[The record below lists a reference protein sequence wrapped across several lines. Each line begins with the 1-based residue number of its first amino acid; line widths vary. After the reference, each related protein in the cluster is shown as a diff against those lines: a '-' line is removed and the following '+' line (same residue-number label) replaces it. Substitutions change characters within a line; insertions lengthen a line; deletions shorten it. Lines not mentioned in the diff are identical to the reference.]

1 MAREQ
6 RRSPQAAPFS
16 VSLDIDVLRGPA
28 AAPSNAF
35 GGEMADHLLYDRR
48 RDERDACGIGFVAD
62 VQGRASRAVLDAAL
76 GGLERLRHRGAVA
89 ADARTGDGAG
99 VLLPLS
105 QELFAGPDAP
115 ERPDPPG
122 RLGLAMAF
130 LPRSPEAA
138 KEARRLVEQALVAER
153 LELLRWRPVPVD
165 HAALGE
171 LAMATAPAIEQA
183 IFRVDA
189 DTEEAERRCFRA
201 GRRATQATQA
211 ARVPLYLA
219 SCSTRTVTY
228 KALCAADQLAAF
240 YPDLADPRMAVAF
253 AVFHQR
259 YSTNTTPSWERA
271 QPFRF
276 LCHNGEINTLDGNV
290 AWMRAREGHL
300 GAGELDEDLL
310 RPVLDPGGSDSAKL
324 DNAVELLVRGGR
336 DLRHALA
343 MLVPAVEPAADDPQR
358 QDLRDFYR
366 YHACL
371 TEPWDGPAGLVFTDG
386 RLVGAALDRNGLRPM
401 RWEACEDGLVVCASE
416 AGAVDTG
423 GRGRVRRGRLGPGQM
438 LCVDPE
444 RGLLTDDQIKGEL
457 AASRPWSRWVAEH
470 LRRVEVG
477 RPVDPP
483 ADERALVATQA
494 TFGFTRE
501 LVTGVLRPMAT
512 AGKEP
517 TASMGDDT
525 PPAVLGLT
533 NRPVGHFL
541 RQRFAQ
547 VTNPPI
553 DHLRE
558 RHVLSSRTL
567 LGCRHPLLGEEPEAA
582 DMVELAG
589 FVLTPDGLAALAAR
603 TLGLCAQVLDATWP
617 AAEGPG
623 GLRAACLRLGDEAV
637 AALRDGTCLLV
648 VSDAAADSQAERVPV
663 PSLLAV
669 GAVQQRLLREGL
681 ATTTSLV
688 ADTGEPVDSHQAAA
702 LLGYGADAICPR
714 LTLATVAGLGPVD
727 GAAAAQERYRDALT
741 EGVFKVMSKMGI
753 SVLDAYRGAQIFEA
767 VGLDDEVVDLCFAG
781 TASPLG
787 GIGLDE
793 LARDALD
800 RHQAGQAEVA
810 RLENPGWFKHRP
822 GGEYHATNPSV
833 MQALQF
839 AVREGAEMKGSKR
852 GAHLLQQAVKGGG
865 FERYRHFAK
874 LVNERPPAALRDLL
888 AVSPAG
894 PAVPLEEVEPAAD
907 ILARFST
914 AAMSLGSLSPE
925 AHETLAIALNRV
937 GGRSNSGEGGEDP
950 ARFGTERSSAIK
962 QVASGRFGVTPAYLA
977 NAVEL
982 QIKMAQGSKPG
993 EGGQLPGHKVSGEIA
1008 RLRHT
1013 QPGVALISPPPH
1025 HDIYS
1030 IEDLAQLVFDLKQA
1044 NPDAEVSVKLVA
1056 EAGVGTIAA
1065 GVVKSLADVVMISG
1079 ADGGTGASPLS
1090 SIKHGGGPWEL
1101 GLAETQQA
1109 LVANDLRSRCK
1120 VRVDGGLKTGRD
1132 VLLAALLGA
1141 DEFGFGTA
1149 ALLAEGCLMVRTCH
1163 QDNCPV
1169 GIATQRPDLRAKFTG
1184 TPDMVV
1190 HYLEYVA
1197 TEVRELLASL
1207 GLRRLDDAVGRVDLL
1222 AQRVTGDRRA
1232 DSLDLSPLLAT
1243 GGLEDGPL
1251 PATRFVAPDPIQ
1263 RPRSELGD
1271 RVHDD
1276 AWPGL
1281 RDGDLVHL
1289 SYPIANTERAVGA
1302 RLGVAVGKAFGS
1314 RPPAGRARIEFEG
1327 TAGQSFGAF
1336 LAPGIDLRLT
1346 GVCNDYVGKGMG
1358 GGRIVV
1364 RPPADDAGAPVLIGN
1379 TALYGAT
1386 RGELFCAGRAG
1397 ERFAVRNSG
1406 ATAVVE
1412 GVGDHAGEYMTGGS
1426 VIVLGP
1432 VGRNLGAGMTGG
1444 ELFLYDPDDQALDQ
1458 LNDELVQPVRPDEFE
1473 LIFLRE
1479 LIEAHAELTG
1489 SVAATGILE
1498 DWGWSAAAFWRVA
1511 PRAEVAAIEQAHEG
1525 TA

>member
-1 MAREQ
+1 MDRG
-6 RRSPQAAPFS
+6 RR
-16 VSLDIDVLRGPA
+16 
-28 AAPSNAF
+28 N
-35 GGEMADHLLYDRR
+35 LYDPR

-62 VQGRASRAVLDAAL
+62 VHGRPGRAVLDAAL
-76 GGLERLRHRGAVA
+76 GGLENLRHRGAVA

-99 VLLPLS
+99 VLLPLPADF
-105 QELFAGPDAP
+105 FAEPIG
-115 ERPDPPG
+115 ER
-122 RLGLAMAF
+122 RLGVAMAF
-130 LPRSPEAA
+130 LPADPEAA
-138 KEARRLVEQALVAER
+138 KRARRAVEEALAAED
-153 LELLRWRPVPVD
+153 LSLLRWRVVPVEEE
-165 HAALGE
+165 ALGE
-171 LAMATAPAIEQA
+171 LARATAPRIEQA
-183 IFRVDA
+183 LFLAPDEDA
-189 DTEEAERRCFRA
+189 EAAERRCFRA
-201 GRRATQATQA
+201 GRVATRATRAGGVAT
-211 ARVPLYLA
+211 YLA

-240 YPDLADPRMAVAF
+240 YPDLADPGLSVPF
-253 AVFHQR
+253 AIFHQR

-276 LCHNGEINTLDGNV
+276 LCHNGEINTLDGNQ
-290 AWMRAREGHL
+290 AWMRAREGNL
-300 GAGELDEDLL
+300 GAAAVGLAPEELL
-310 RPVLDPGGSDSAKL
+310 RPVLDPDGSDSAKL

-336 DLRHALA
+336 DVCHALA
-343 MLVPAVEPAADDPQR
+343 MLVPAVEPTPEGPGDDHA
-358 QDLRDFYR
+358 LRDFHR

-386 RLVGAALDRNGLRPM
+386 RRVGAALDRNGLRPL
-401 RWEACEDGLVVCASE
+401 RWEACDDGLVVCASE
-416 AGAVDTG
+416 AGAVDTA

-438 LCVDPE
+438 LCVDPQ
-444 RGLLTDDQIKGEL
+444 RGLLTDADLKAEL
-457 AASRPWSRWVAEH
+457 AAARPWSAWVATQLATAEP
-470 LRRVEVG
+470 G
-477 RPVDPP
+477 APVATP
-483 ADERALVATQA
+483 ATDGPEGRALVAAQVA
-494 TFGFTRE
+494 YGFTRE
-501 LVTGVLRPMAT
+501 LISTVLRPMAT

-525 PPAVLGLT
+525 PPAVLGVT
-533 NRPVGHFL
+533 ARPVGHYL

-558 RHVLSSRTL
+558 RHVLSKRTM
-567 LGCRHPLLGEEPEAA
+567 LGRRRPLLREEPEAA
-582 DMVELAG
+582 RLVALPT
-589 FVLTPDGLAALAAR
+589 FVLTPDGLEGLADPA
-603 TLGLCAQVLDATWP
+603 LGLAPRVLDATWP

-623 GLRAACLRLGDEAV
+623 GLRAACLRLGEEAV
-637 AALRDGTCLLV
+637 AAVLAGAGLLV
-648 VSDAAADSQAERVPV
+648 VSDAGRAPDRAPV

-669 GAVQQRLLREGL
+669 GAVQQRLLRHGL
-681 ATTTSLV
+681 ATRTSLV
-688 ADTGEPVDSHQAAA
+688 ADTGEPCDSHQAAA

-714 LTLATVAGLGPVD
+714 LTLATVASLAGES
-727 GAAAAQERYRDALT
+727 AAAAQDRYVHALE

-753 SVLDAYRGAQIFEA
+753 SVMDAYRGAQLFEA
-767 VGLDDEVVDLCFAG
+767 VGLDDEVVEACFAG

-787 GIGLDE
+787 GIGFDE
-793 LARDALD
+793 LARDVLD
-800 RHQAGQAEVA
+800 RHRAGAAEVA

-822 GGEYHATNPSV
+822 GGEYHATNPEV
-833 MQALQF
+833 MQALHHT
-839 AVREGAEMKGSKR
+839 VREGAEIKGSKR

-865 FERYRHFAK
+865 YERYRHFAS
-874 LVNERPPAALRDLL
+874 LVNERRPAALRDLL
-888 AVSPAG
+888 EARPAG
-894 PAVPLEEVEPAAD
+894 PPVPLDQVEPAEA
-907 ILARFST
+907 ILRRFST

-950 ARFGTERSSAIK
+950 ARLGTERSSAIK

-977 NAVEL
+977 SAVEL
-982 QIKMAQGSKPG
+982 QIKIAQGSKPG
-993 EGGQLPGHKVSGEIA
+993 EGGQLPGHKVTAEIA

-1090 SIKHGGGPWEL
+1090 SIKHGGAPWEL

-1109 LVANDLRSRCK
+1109 LVANDLRSRCR

-1169 GIATQRPDLRAKFTG
+1169 GIATQRPDLRAKFSG
-1184 TPDMVV
+1184 TPEMVV
-1190 HYLEYVA
+1190 HYLEFVA
-1197 TEVRELLASL
+1197 QEVRELLAGL
-1207 GLRRLDDAVGRVDLL
+1207 GLRRLDEAVGRVDLL
-1222 AQRVTGDRRA
+1222 AQRRTGDPRA
-1232 DSLDLSPLLAT
+1232 DRLDLAPLLEPGA
-1243 GGLEDGPL
+1243 DGDVP
-1251 PATRFVAPDPIQ
+1251 RGFVAADPVQ
-1263 RPRSELGD
+1263 RPRSTLGD
-1271 RVHDD
+1271 RVYED

-1289 SYPIANTERAVGA
+1289 RYPIANTDRAVGA
-1302 RLGVAVGKAFGS
+1302 RLGVAVGAAFGS
-1314 RPPAGRARIEFEG
+1314 RPPAGRARIELEG

-1336 LAPGIDLRLT
+1336 LAPGIDLRLV
-1346 GVCNDYVGKGMG
+1346 GACNDYVGKGMG
-1358 GGRIVV
+1358 GGRIVI
-1364 RPPADDAGAPVLIGN
+1364 RPPADDAGSPVLIGN

-1412 GVGDHAGEYMTGGS
+1412 GIGDHGGEYMTGGS

-1444 ELFLYDPDDQALDQ
+1444 ELFLHDPDGRALER
-1458 LNDELVQPVRPDEFE
+1458 LNDELVLPHRPDEIE
-1473 LIFLRE
+1473 LVFLRE
-1479 LIEAHAELTG
+1479 LVVAHHELTG
-1489 SVAATGILE
+1489 SAVAAAILD
-1498 DWGWSAAAFWRVA
+1498 DWERAVAAFWRVA
-1511 PRAEVAAIEQAHEG
+1511 PRAEVAAIERAHEG
-1525 TA
+1525 TG

>member
-1 MAREQ
+1 MT
-6 RRSPQAAPFS
+6 
-16 VSLDIDVLRGPA
+16 
-28 AAPSNAF
+28 
-35 GGEMADHLLYDRR
+35 
-48 RDERDACGIGFVAD
+48 DAED
-62 VQGRASRAVLDAAL
+62 
-76 GGLERLRHRGAVA
+76 
-89 ADARTGDGAG
+89 
-99 VLLPLS
+99 
-105 QELFAGPDAP
+105 
-115 ERPDPPG
+115 
-122 RLGLAMAF
+122 
-130 LPRSPEAA
+130 
-138 KEARRLVEQALVAER
+138 
-153 LELLRWRPVPVD
+153 
-165 HAALGE
+165 
-171 LAMATAPAIEQA
+171 
-183 IFRVDA
+183 
-189 DTEEAERRCFRA
+189 AERRCFRA
-201 GRRATQATQA
+201 GRRAVLA
-211 ARVPLYLA
+211 ARAVGVALYLA

-240 YPDLADPRMAVAF
+240 YPDLADPAFAVAF

-259 YSTNTTPSWERA
+259 YSTNTAPSWERA

-300 GAGELDEDLL
+300 GAGALDEGLL
-310 RPVLDPGGSDSAKL
+310 RPVLDPDASDSGKL

-343 MLVPAVEPAADDPQR
+343 MLVPAVEPLPEDDR

-386 RLVGAALDRNGLRPM
+386 HLVGAALDRNGLRPM
-401 RWEACEDGLVVCASE
+401 RWEATEDGLVVCASE
-416 AGAVDTG
+416 AGAVDTA
-423 GRGRVRRGRLGPGQM
+423 GRGRVQRGRLGPGQM

-444 RGLLTDDQIKGEL
+444 RGLLTDDQIKDEL
-457 AASRPWSRWVAEH
+457 AASRPWSAWVAEH
-470 LRRVEVG
+470 LHKVEAGHPVGVATDDRR
-477 RPVDPP
+477 
-483 ADERALVATQA
+483 LVAAQA

-501 LVTGVLRPMAT
+501 LVTTVLRPMAT

-525 PPAVLGLT
+525 PPAVLGT
-533 NRPVGHFL
+533 TSRPVGHFL

-567 LGCRHPLLGEEPEAA
+567 LGCRHPLLTEEPEAA
-582 DMVELAG
+582 RMVELDG
-589 FVLTPDGLAALAAR
+589 FVLTPDGLESLGDPA
-603 TLGLCAQVLDATWP
+603 LGLCPRVLDATWP
-617 AAEGPG
+617 ADEGPG
-623 GLRAACLRLGDEAV
+623 GLRAACLRLGDDAV
-637 AALRDGTCLLV
+637 AAVRDGACLLV
-648 VSDAAADSQAERVPV
+648 VSDTAAEAEGSGEPQGGAPVGREGSRVPV

-681 ATTTSLV
+681 ATRTSLV
-688 ADTGEPVDSHQAAA
+688 VDTGEPVDSHQAAA

-714 LTLATVAGLGPVD
+714 LTLATAAGFGPD
-727 GAAAAQERYRDALT
+727 PAAAQDRYRDALE
-741 EGVFKVMSKMGI
+741 EGVFKIMSKMGI

-767 VGLDDEVVDLCFAG
+767 VGLDEEVVDLCFAG
-781 TASPLG
+781 TPSPLG

-793 LARDALD
+793 LAGDALD
-800 RHQAGQAEVA
+800 RHRAGQAEVA

-822 GGEYHATNPSV
+822 GGEYHATNPEV
-833 MQALQF
+833 MQALHF
-839 AVREGAEMKGSKR
+839 TVRDGAEMKGSKR

-865 FERYRHFAK
+865 FERYRHFAS
-874 LVNERPPAALRDLL
+874 LVNDRPPAALRDLL
-888 AVSPAG
+888 ATRPAG
-894 PAVPLEEVEPAAD
+894 PPVPLEEVEPAAS

-977 NAVEL
+977 SAVEL
-982 QIKMAQGSKPG
+982 QIKIAQGSKPG

-1044 NPDAEVSVKLVA
+1044 NPTAEVSVKLVA

-1109 LVANDLRSRCK
+1109 LVANNLRSRCK
-1120 VRVDGGLKTGRD
+1120 VRVDGGFKTGRD
-1132 VLLAALLGA
+1132 VLVAALLGA

-1169 GIATQRPDLRAKFTG
+1169 GIATQRPDLRAKYTG
-1184 TPDMVV
+1184 TPEMVV

-1207 GLRRLDDAVGRVDLL
+1207 GLRGLDEAVGRVDLL
-1222 AQRVTGDRRA
+1222 AQRRTGDPRA

-1243 GGLEDGPL
+1243 GISDGGDP
-1251 PATRFVAPDPIQ
+1251 PATRFVASDPIQ

-1271 RVHDD
+1271 RIHDD

-1289 SYPIANTERAVGA
+1289 QYPISNTDRSVGA
-1302 RLGVAVGKAFGS
+1302 RLGVAVGAAFGS
-1314 RPPAGRARIEFEG
+1314 RPPAGRARIELEG

-1364 RPPADDAGAPVLIGN
+1364 RPPADDAGCPVLIGN

-1412 GVGDHAGEYMTGGS
+1412 GVGDHGGEYMTGGS

-1432 VGRNLGAGMTGG
+1432 VGRNLGAGMSGG
-1444 ELFLYDPDDQALDQ
+1444 ELFLYDPDGTALDQ
-1458 LNDELVQPVRPDEFE
+1458 LNDELVLARRPDEIE
-1473 LIFLRE
+1473 LVFLRE
-1479 LIEAHAELTG
+1479 MVVAHHELTG
-1489 SVAATGILE
+1489 SAVAGEILE
-1498 DWGWSAAAFWRVA
+1498 DWERSHAAFWRVA
-1511 PRAEVAAIEQAHEG
+1511 PRAEVAAIEHAHEG
-1525 TA
+1525 TG

>member
-1 MAREQ
+1 MT
-6 RRSPQAAPFS
+6 
-16 VSLDIDVLRGPA
+16 
-28 AAPSNAF
+28 
-35 GGEMADHLLYDRR
+35 DHLLPGTGRGGRALYDQR

-62 VQGRASRAVLDAAL
+62 VHGRPSRAVLDAAL
-76 GGLERLRHRGAVA
+76 CGLERLRHRGAIA

-99 VLLPLS
+99 VLVPLPEAFL
-105 QELFAGPDAP
+105 AGPEADHHGG
-115 ERPDPPG
+115 RPG
-122 RLGLAMAF
+122 VAMAF
-130 LPRSPEAA
+130 LPRDPSDA
-138 KEARRLVEQALVAER
+138 KEARRVVEQALVAEG
-153 LELLRWRPVPVD
+153 LELRRWRLVPVD
-165 HAALGE
+165 LAALGD
-171 LAMATAPAIEQA
+171 LARATAPAIEQA
-183 IFRVDA
+183 VFRVTGA
-189 DTEEAERRCFRA
+189 DDPEEAERRCFRA
-201 GRRATQATQA
+201 GRRAALA
-211 ARVPLYLA
+211 ARQAEVDLYLA

-240 YPDLADPRMAVAF
+240 YPDLADPAFEVAF

-259 YSTNTTPSWERA
+259 YSTNTAPSWERA

-300 GAGELDEDLL
+300 GAGELDEQLL

-343 MLVPAVEPAADDPQR
+343 MLVPAVEPLADDDR

-386 RLVGAALDRNGLRPM
+386 HLVGAALDRNGLRPM
-401 RWEACEDGLVVCASE
+401 RWEATEDGLVVCASE
-416 AGAVDTG
+416 AGAVDTA

-444 RGLLTDDQIKGEL
+444 RGLLTDDQIKDEL
-457 AASRPWSRWVAEH
+457 AASRPWSSWVAEH
-470 LRRVEVG
+470 LRSVDAG
-477 RPVDPP
+477 RPVEPP
-483 ADERALVATQA
+483 ADDRRAVAAQA

-501 LVTGVLRPMAT
+501 LLTTVLRPMAS
-512 AGKEP
+512 AGREP

-533 NRPVGHFL
+533 ARPVGHFL

-567 LGCRHPLLGEEPEAA
+567 LGCRHPLLSEEPEAA
-582 DMVELAG
+582 RMLELDG
-589 FVLTPDGLAALAAR
+589 FTLTPDGLEALKDPAF
-603 TLGLCAQVLDATWP
+603 GLCPKVLDATWP
-617 AAEGPG
+617 VDEGPA
-623 GLRAACLRLGDEAV
+623 GLRAACLRLGEEAV
-637 AALRDGTCLLV
+637 AAVRDGACLLV
-648 VSDAAADSQAERVPV
+648 ISDAAADELPEAVPV

-669 GAVQQRLLREGL
+669 GTTQQRLLREGL
-681 ATTTSLV
+681 ATRTSVV

-714 LTLATVAGLGPVD
+714 LTLAAAATLDQDP
-727 GAAAAQERYRDALT
+727 AAAQDRYRDALT

-767 VGLDDEVVDLCFAG
+767 VGLDEEVVDLCFAG
-781 TASPLG
+781 TPSPLG

-793 LARDALD
+793 LAADALD
-800 RHQAGQAEVA
+800 RHRTGRAEVA

-822 GGEYHATNPSV
+822 GGEYHATNPEV
-833 MQALQF
+833 MQALHF
-839 AVREGAEMKGSKR
+839 TVREGAEMKGSKR

-865 FERYRHFAK
+865 FERYRHYAS
-874 LVNERPPAALRDLL
+874 LVNGRPPAALRDLL
-888 AVSPAG
+888 ATSPAG
-894 PAVPLEEVEPAAD
+894 PPVPLDEVEPAAD
-907 ILARFST
+907 IMARFST

-937 GGRSNSGEGGEDP
+937 GGRSNCGEGGEDP

-982 QIKMAQGSKPG
+982 QIKIAQGSKPG
-993 EGGQLPGHKVSGEIA
+993 EGGQLPGHKVSAEIA

-1044 NPDAEVSVKLVA
+1044 NPGAEVSVKLVA

-1090 SIKHGGGPWEL
+1090 SIKHGGAPWEL

-1109 LVANDLRSRCK
+1109 LVANNLRSRCK
-1120 VRVDGGLKTGRD
+1120 VRVDGGFKTGRD
-1132 VLLAALLGA
+1132 VLVAALLGA

-1169 GIATQRPDLRAKFTG
+1169 GIATQRPDLRAKYTG

-1197 TEVRELLASL
+1197 QETRELLASL
-1207 GLRRLDDAVGRVDLL
+1207 GLRSLDEAVGRVDLL
-1222 AQRVTGDRRA
+1222 SQRRTGDARA

-1243 GGLEDGPL
+1243 GAEDG
-1251 PATRFVAPDPIQ
+1251 ATRFVASDPIQ

-1271 RVHDD
+1271 RIHDE

-1281 RDGDLVHL
+1281 RDGGLVHL
-1289 SYPIANTERAVGA
+1289 QYPITNTDRSVGA
-1302 RLGVAVGKAFGS
+1302 RLGVAVGAAFGS
-1314 RPPAGRARIEFEG
+1314 RPPAGRARIELEG

-1336 LAPGIDLRLT
+1336 LAPGIDLRIT

-1412 GVGDHAGEYMTGGS
+1412 GVGDHGGEYMTGGS

-1444 ELFLYDPDDQALDQ
+1444 ELFLYDPGSQALDQ

-1479 LIEAHAELTG
+1479 LIEAHHELTG
-1489 SVAATGILE
+1489 SAVAGEIL
-1498 DWGWSAAAFWRVA
+1498 DTWDRAHAAFWRVA

>member
-1 MAREQ
+1 
-6 RRSPQAAPFS
+6 
-16 VSLDIDVLRGPA
+16 
-28 AAPSNAF
+28 
-35 GGEMADHLLYDRR
+35 MADHLLYDRR

-62 VQGRASRAVLDAAL
+62 VRGRASRAVLDAAL

-89 ADARTGDGAG
+89 ADAKTGDGAG

-105 QELFAGPDAP
+105 QEFFAGPDAT
-115 ERPDPPG
+115 ERPG

-130 LPRSPEAA
+130 LPRDPEAA

-183 IFRVDA
+183 VFWVDA
-189 DTEEAERRCFRA
+189 DMEEAERRCFRA
-201 GRRATQATQA
+201 GRRATLA
-211 ARVPLYLA
+211 AGVPLYLA

-240 YPDLADPRMAVAF
+240 YPDLADPRLAVAF

-343 MLVPAVEPAADDPQR
+343 MLVPAVEPAADDHQR

-457 AASRPWSRWVAEH
+457 AASRPWSQWVAEH
-470 LRRVEVG
+470 LRRVEAG

-483 ADERALVATQA
+483 ADERALVAAQA

-501 LVTGVLRPMAT
+501 LVTTVLRPMAT

-589 FVLTPDGLAALAAR
+589 FALTPDGLAALADPEGS
-603 TLGLCAQVLDATWP
+603 GLCARVLDATWP

-623 GLRAACLRLGDEAV
+623 GLRAACLRLGEEAV
-637 AALRDGTCLLV
+637 AALGDGTCLLV
-648 VSDAAADSQAERVPV
+648 VSDAAADPEGSGEPHEGPAGRASGSVLGDGAQDAPVDRDGTRVPV

-714 LTLATVAGLGPVD
+714 LTLATVAGLAPAD
-727 GAAAAQERYRDALT
+727 AAAAQDRYRDALE

-781 TASPLG
+781 TPSPLG

-822 GGEYHATNPSV
+822 GGEYHATNPEV
-833 MQALQF
+833 MQALHF
-839 AVREGAEMKGSKR
+839 TVREGAEMKGSKR
-852 GAHLLQQAVKGGG
+852 GAHLL
-865 FERYRHFAK
+865 
-874 LVNERPPAALRDLL
+874 
-888 AVSPAG
+888 
-894 PAVPLEEVEPAAD
+894 
-907 ILARFST
+907 
-914 AAMSLGSLSPE
+914 
-925 AHETLAIALNRV
+925 
-937 GGRSNSGEGGEDP
+937 
-950 ARFGTERSSAIK
+950 
-962 QVASGRFGVTPAYLA
+962 
-977 NAVEL
+977 
-982 QIKMAQGSKPG
+982 
-993 EGGQLPGHKVSGEIA
+993 
-1008 RLRHT
+1008 
-1013 QPGVALISPPPH
+1013 
-1025 HDIYS
+1025 
-1030 IEDLAQLVFDLKQA
+1030 
-1044 NPDAEVSVKLVA
+1044 
-1056 EAGVGTIAA
+1056 
-1065 GVVKSLADVVMISG
+1065 
-1079 ADGGTGASPLS
+1079 
-1090 SIKHGGGPWEL
+1090 
-1101 GLAETQQA
+1101 
-1109 LVANDLRSRCK
+1109 
-1120 VRVDGGLKTGRD
+1120 
-1132 VLLAALLGA
+1132 
-1141 DEFGFGTA
+1141 
-1149 ALLAEGCLMVRTCH
+1149 
-1163 QDNCPV
+1163 
-1169 GIATQRPDLRAKFTG
+1169 
-1184 TPDMVV
+1184 
-1190 HYLEYVA
+1190 
-1197 TEVRELLASL
+1197 
-1207 GLRRLDDAVGRVDLL
+1207 
-1222 AQRVTGDRRA
+1222 
-1232 DSLDLSPLLAT
+1232 
-1243 GGLEDGPL
+1243 
-1251 PATRFVAPDPIQ
+1251 
-1263 RPRSELGD
+1263 
-1271 RVHDD
+1271 
-1276 AWPGL
+1276 
-1281 RDGDLVHL
+1281 
-1289 SYPIANTERAVGA
+1289 
-1302 RLGVAVGKAFGS
+1302 
-1314 RPPAGRARIEFEG
+1314 
-1327 TAGQSFGAF
+1327 
-1336 LAPGIDLRLT
+1336 
-1346 GVCNDYVGKGMG
+1346 
-1358 GGRIVV
+1358 
-1364 RPPADDAGAPVLIGN
+1364 
-1379 TALYGAT
+1379 
-1386 RGELFCAGRAG
+1386 
-1397 ERFAVRNSG
+1397 
-1406 ATAVVE
+1406 
-1412 GVGDHAGEYMTGGS
+1412 
-1426 VIVLGP
+1426 
-1432 VGRNLGAGMTGG
+1432 
-1444 ELFLYDPDDQALDQ
+1444 
-1458 LNDELVQPVRPDEFE
+1458 
-1473 LIFLRE
+1473 
-1479 LIEAHAELTG
+1479 
-1489 SVAATGILE
+1489 
-1498 DWGWSAAAFWRVA
+1498 
-1511 PRAEVAAIEQAHEG
+1511 
-1525 TA
+1525 

>member
-1 MAREQ
+1 MT
-6 RRSPQAAPFS
+6 
-16 VSLDIDVLRGPA
+16 
-28 AAPSNAF
+28 
-35 GGEMADHLLYDRR
+35 DHLLYDRH

-62 VQGRASRAVLDAAL
+62 VRGRASRAILDAAL
-76 GGLERLRHRGAVA
+76 CGLERLRHRGAVA

-99 VLLPLS
+99 VLVPLP
-105 QELFAGPDAP
+105 EGFFDGPEPAAAA
-115 ERPDPPG
+115 G
-122 RLGLAMAF
+122 RLGVAMAF
-130 LPRSPEAA
+130 LPRDPEAA

-153 LELLRWRPVPVD
+153 LELLRWRPVPAE

-171 LAMATAPAIEQA
+171 LARATAPQIEQA
-183 IFRVDA
+183 VFRVAGDA
-189 DTEEAERRCFRA
+189 DRGADDTDAERRCFRA
-201 GRRATQATQA
+201 GRRAAQA
-211 ARVPLYLA
+211 ARAAEVPLYLA

-240 YPDLADPRMAVAF
+240 YPDLADPAFEVAF

-259 YSTNTTPSWERA
+259 YSTNTAPSWERA

-310 RPVLDPGGSDSAKL
+310 RPMLDPGGSDSAKL

-336 DLRHALA
+336 DPRHALA
-343 MLVPAVEPAADDPQR
+343 MLVPAVEPPDDDPDR
-358 QDLRDFYR
+358 RDLRDFYR

-401 RWEACEDGLVVCASE
+401 RWEATEDGLVVCASE
-416 AGAVDTG
+416 AGAVDTA

-438 LCVDPE
+438 LCVDPG
-444 RGLLTDDQIKGEL
+444 RGLLTDDRIKGEL
-457 AASRPWSRWVAEH
+457 AAARPWGAWVAEH
-470 LRRVEVG
+470 LRRVEPG

-483 ADERALVATQA
+483 ADDRGLVGAQVS
-494 TFGFTRE
+494 FGFTRE
-501 LVTGVLRPMAT
+501 LISTVLRPMAA

-525 PPAVLGLT
+525 PPAVLGT
-533 NRPVGHFL
+533 TTRPVGHFL

-558 RHVLSSRTL
+558 RHVLSGRTL
-567 LGCRHPLLGEEPEAA
+567 LGPRHPLLGEAPEAA
-582 DMVELAG
+582 RLVELAG
-589 FVLTPDGLAALAAR
+589 FVLTPDGLVGLADPA
-603 TLGLCAQVLDATWP
+603 LGLRPVTLDATWP
-617 AAEGPG
+617 LAEGPG
-623 GLRAACLRLGDEAV
+623 GLRAACRRLGEEAV
-637 AALRDGTCLLV
+637 AAVGDGAGLLV
-648 VSDAAADSQAERVPV
+648 VSDAAADQVGNRVPV

-669 GAVQQRLLREGL
+669 GAVQQRLLREGM
-681 ATTTSLV
+681 ATRTGLV

-714 LTLATVAGLGPVD
+714 LTLATVAGLDPD
-727 GAAAAQERYRDALT
+727 PASAQDRYRDALT

-767 VGLDDEVVDLCFAG
+767 VGLGDEVVDLCFAG
-781 TASPLG
+781 TPSPLG

-793 LARDALD
+793 LGCDALE
-800 RHQAGQAEVA
+800 RHLAGRAEVA

-839 AVREGAEMKGSKR
+839 AVRDGAEMKGSKR
-852 GAHLLQQAVKGGG
+852 GAHLLQQAVTGGG
-865 FERYRHFAK
+865 FERYRHFAS

-888 AVSPAG
+888 ATRPAG
-894 PAVPLEEVEPAAD
+894 PPLPLEEVEPATD

-925 AHETLAIALNRV
+925 AHETLAVALNRV
-937 GGRSNSGEGGEDP
+937 GGRSNCGEGGEDP
-950 ARFGTERSSAIK
+950 ARFGTDRSSAIK

-982 QIKMAQGSKPG
+982 QIKIAQGSKPG
-993 EGGQLPGHKVSGEIA
+993 EGGQLPGHKVSAEIA

-1090 SIKHGGGPWEL
+1090 SIKHAGGPWEL

-1184 TPDMVV
+1184 TPEMVV

-1197 TEVRELLASL
+1197 TEVRELLAAL

-1222 AQRVTGDRRA
+1222 TQRRTGDPRA
-1232 DSLDLSPLLAT
+1232 DSLDLSPLLVT
-1243 GGLEDGPL
+1243 GADEDGPD
-1251 PATRFVAPDPIQ
+1251 PAIRFVASDPIQ

-1271 RVHDD
+1271 RVFSD

-1289 SYPIANTERAVGA
+1289 SYPISNTERSVGA

-1314 RPPAGRARIEFEG
+1314 RPPAGRARIEFQG

-1346 GVCNDYVGKGMG
+1346 GVGNDYVGKGMG

-1364 RPPADDAGAPVLIGN
+1364 RPPDDDAGAPVLIGN

-1412 GVGDHAGEYMTGGS
+1412 GVGDHGGEYMTGGS

-1444 ELFLYDPDDQALDQ
+1444 ELFLHDPDGRTLEQ
-1458 LNDELVQPVRPDEFE
+1458 LNDELVLARRPDEIE
-1473 LIFLRE
+1473 LVFLRE
-1479 LIEAHAELTG
+1479 MLVAHHELTG
-1489 SVAATGILE
+1489 SAVAGDLLE
-1498 DWGWSAAAFWRVA
+1498 DWERAAADFWRVA

>member
-1 MAREQ
+1 MT
-6 RRSPQAAPFS
+6 
-16 VSLDIDVLRGPA
+16 
-28 AAPSNAF
+28 
-35 GGEMADHLLYDRR
+35 DHLLPGAGRSGRALYDRR

-62 VQGRASRAVLDAAL
+62 VHGRPSRAVLDAAL
-76 GGLERLRHRGAVA
+76 CGLERLRHRGAVA

-99 VLLPLS
+99 VLVPLP
-105 QELFAGPDAP
+105 EGFFTGPGAGDQGG
-115 ERPDPPG
+115 RPG
-122 RLGLAMAF
+122 VAMAF
-130 LPRSPEAA
+130 LPHDPADA
-138 KEARRLVEQALVAER
+138 KEARRVVEQALVAEG
-153 LELLRWRPVPVD
+153 LELLRWRLVPAD
-165 HAALGE
+165 LAALGD
-171 LAMATAPAIEQA
+171 LARATAPAIEQA
-183 IFRVDA
+183 VFRVAGEA
-189 DTEEAERRCFRA
+189 DPEEAERRCFRA
-201 GRRATQATQA
+201 GRRAALA
-211 ARVPLYLA
+211 ARQAEVGLYLA

-240 YPDLADPRMAVAF
+240 YPDLADPRFDVAF

-259 YSTNTTPSWERA
+259 YSTNTAPSWERA

-300 GAGELDEDLL
+300 GAGELDEQLL
-310 RPVLDPGGSDSAKL
+310 RPVLDPDGSDSAQL

-343 MLVPAVEPAADDPQR
+343 MLVPAVEPLADDDR

-401 RWEACEDGLVVCASE
+401 RWEATEDGLVVCASE
-416 AGAVDTG
+416 AGAVDTA

-457 AASRPWSRWVAEH
+457 AASRPWSAWVAEH
-470 LRRVEVG
+470 LRSVEAG
-477 RPVDPP
+477 RPVG
-483 ADERALVATQA
+483 VATDDRRAVAAQA

-501 LVTGVLRPMAT
+501 LLTTVLRPMAT

-533 NRPVGHFL
+533 ARPVGHFL

-582 DMVELAG
+582 RMLELAG
-589 FVLTPDGLAALAAR
+589 FTFTPDGLEALKDPA
-603 TLGLCAQVLDATWP
+603 LGLCPRVLDATWP
-617 AAEGPG
+617 LDEGPG
-623 GLRAACLRLGDEAV
+623 GLRAACLRLGEEAV
-637 AALRDGTCLLV
+637 AAVRDGACLLV
-648 VSDAAADSQAERVPV
+648 ISDAAADELSEAVPV

-681 ATTTSLV
+681 ATRTSVV

-714 LTLATVAGLGPVD
+714 LTLAGVAALDQDP
-727 GAAAAQERYRDALT
+727 AAAQDRYRDALT

-767 VGLDDEVVDLCFAG
+767 VGLDEEVVDLCFAG
-781 TASPLG
+781 TPSPLG

-793 LARDALD
+793 LAADALD

-822 GGEYHATNPSV
+822 GGEYHATNPEV
-833 MQALQF
+833 MQALHF
-839 AVREGAEMKGSKR
+839 TVREGAEMKGSKR

-865 FERYRHFAK
+865 FERYRHYAS

-888 AVSPAG
+888 ATSPAG
-894 PAVPLEEVEPAAD
+894 PPVPLDEVEPAAD
-907 ILARFST
+907 IMARFST

-937 GGRSNSGEGGEDP
+937 GGRSNCGEGGEDP

-982 QIKMAQGSKPG
+982 QIKIAQGSKPG
-993 EGGQLPGHKVSGEIA
+993 EGGQLPGHKVSAEIA

-1044 NPDAEVSVKLVA
+1044 NPTAEVSVKLVA

-1090 SIKHGGGPWEL
+1090 SIKHGGAPWEL

-1109 LVANDLRSRCK
+1109 LVANNLRSRCK
-1120 VRVDGGLKTGRD
+1120 VRVDGGFKTGRD
-1132 VLLAALLGA
+1132 VLVAALLGA

-1169 GIATQRPDLRAKFTG
+1169 GIATQRPDLRAKYTG

-1197 TEVRELLASL
+1197 QETRELLASL
-1207 GLRRLDDAVGRVDLL
+1207 GLRSLDEAVGRVDLL
-1222 AQRVTGDRRA
+1222 SQRRTGDARA
-1232 DSLDLSPLLAT
+1232 DSLDLSPLLAI
-1243 GGLEDGPL
+1243 GGEDG
-1251 PATRFVAPDPIQ
+1251 ATRFVASDPIQ

-1271 RVHDD
+1271 RIHDE

-1289 SYPIANTERAVGA
+1289 QYPIANTDRSVGA
-1302 RLGVAVGKAFGS
+1302 RLGVAVGAAFGS
-1314 RPPAGRARIEFEG
+1314 RPPAGRARIELEG

-1336 LAPGIDLRLT
+1336 LAPGIDLRLI

-1412 GVGDHAGEYMTGGS
+1412 GVGDHGGEYMTGGS

-1444 ELFLYDPDDQALDQ
+1444 ELFLYDPDSQVLDQ
-1458 LNDELVQPVRPDEFE
+1458 LNDELVRPVRPDEFE

-1479 LIEAHAELTG
+1479 LIEAHHELTG
-1489 SVAATGILE
+1489 SAVAGEILE
-1498 DWGWSAAAFWRVA
+1498 TWDRAHAAFWRVA

>member
-1 MAREQ
+1 MDGARWNLHD
-6 RRSPQAAPFS
+6 P
-16 VSLDIDVLRGPA
+16 
-28 AAPSNAF
+28 
-35 GGEMADHLLYDRR
+35 R

-62 VQGRASRAVLDAAL
+62 VHGRPSRAVLDAAL

-99 VLLPLS
+99 VLLPLA
-105 QELFAGPDAP
+105 EGFFGD
-115 ERPDPPG
+115 PG
-122 RLGLAMAF
+122 RVGVAMAF
-130 LPRSPEAA
+130 LPADPEAA
-138 KEARRLVEQALVAER
+138 KRARRAVEEALAAEDLR
-153 LELLRWRPVPVD
+153 LARWRVVPVD
-165 HAALGE
+165 EAALGE
-171 LAMATAPAIEQA
+171 LARATAPRIEQA
-183 IFRVDA
+183 LFLAPDEDA
-189 DTEEAERRCFRA
+189 EAAERRCFRA
-201 GRRATQATQA
+201 GRAATRATRAAGVAT
-211 ARVPLYLA
+211 YLA

-240 YPDLADPRMAVAF
+240 YPDLSDPALAVPF
-253 AVFHQR
+253 AIFHQR

-276 LCHNGEINTLDGNV
+276 LCHNGEINTLDGNE
-290 AWMRAREGHL
+290 AWMRAREGNL
-300 GAGELDEDLL
+300 GAAAVGLAPEELL
-310 RPVLDPGGSDSAKL
+310 RPVLDPDGSDSAKL

-336 DLRHALA
+336 DVCHALA
-343 MLVPAVEPAADDPQR
+343 MLVPAVEPSPEGPGEDHA
-358 QDLRDFYR
+358 LRDFYR

-386 RLVGAALDRNGLRPM
+386 RRVGAALDRNGLRPL

-444 RGLLTDDQIKGEL
+444 RGLLTDADLKAEL
-457 AASRPWSRWVAEH
+457 AAARPWSAWVAEQ
-470 LRRVEVG
+470 LG
-477 RPVDPP
+477 AADPGAPLTAP
-483 ADERALVATQA
+483 AADGPEGRALVAAQVA
-494 TFGFTRE
+494 YGFTRE
-501 LVTGVLRPMAT
+501 LITTVLRPMAT

-525 PPAVLGLT
+525 PPAVLGVT
-533 NRPVGHFL
+533 ARPVGHYL

-558 RHVLSSRTL
+558 RHVLSKRTL
-567 LGCRHPLLGEEPEAA
+567 LGRRRPLLREEPEAA
-582 DMVELAG
+582 RLVSLPT
-589 FVLTPDGLAALAAR
+589 FVLTPDGLEGLADPA
-603 TLGLCAQVLDATWP
+603 LGLAPRVLDATWP
-617 AAEGPG
+617 AGDGPR
-623 GLRAACLRLGDEAV
+623 GLRAACLRLGEEAV
-637 AALRDGTCLLV
+637 AAVLAGAGLLV
-648 VSDAAADSQAERVPV
+648 VSDAGRGPDRVAV

-669 GAVQQRLLREGL
+669 GAVQQRLLHHGL
-681 ATTTSLV
+681 ATRTSLV
-688 ADTGEPVDSHQAAA
+688 ADTGEPCDSHQAAA

-714 LTLATVAGLGPVD
+714 LTLATVAALAPD
-727 GAAAAQERYRDALT
+727 GAQAAAAQDRYVHALE

-767 VGLDDEVVDLCFAG
+767 VGLDDEVVEVCFAG

-787 GIGLDE
+787 GIGFDE
-793 LARDALD
+793 LACDALD
-800 RHQAGQAEVA
+800 RHRAGAAAVA

-822 GGEYHATNPSV
+822 GGEYHATNPEV
-833 MQALQF
+833 MQALHHT
-839 AVREGAEMKGSKR
+839 VREGAEIKGSKR

-865 FERYRHFAK
+865 FERYRHFAS
-874 LVNERPPAALRDLL
+874 LVNDRPPAALRDLL
-888 AVSPAG
+888 QAHPAG
-894 PAVPLEEVEPAAD
+894 PPVALDQVEPAEA
-907 ILARFST
+907 ILRRFST

-925 AHETLAIALNRV
+925 AHETLAVALNRV

-950 ARFGTERSSAIK
+950 ARLGTERSSAIK

-982 QIKMAQGSKPG
+982 QIKIAQGSKPG
-993 EGGQLPGHKVSGEIA
+993 EGGQLPGHKVTPEIA

-1090 SIKHGGGPWEL
+1090 SIKHGGAPWEL

-1109 LVANDLRSRCK
+1109 LVANDLRSRCR

-1169 GIATQRPDLRAKFTG
+1169 GIATQRPDLRAKFSG
-1184 TPDMVV
+1184 TPEMVV
-1190 HYLEYVA
+1190 HYLEFVA
-1197 TEVRELLASL
+1197 REVRELLAAL
-1207 GLRRLDDAVGRVDLL
+1207 GLRSIDEAVGRVDLL
-1222 AQRVTGDRRA
+1222 AQRRTGDPRA
-1232 DSLDLSPLLAT
+1232 DRLDLGPLLAP
-1243 GGLEDGPL
+1243 GVEGDVPR
-1251 PATRFVAPDPIQ
+1251 AFVAPDPVQ
-1263 RPRSELGD
+1263 RPRSTLGD
-1271 RVHDD
+1271 RVYED
-1276 AWPGL
+1276 AYGGL

-1289 SYPIANTERAVGA
+1289 SYPIANTDRAVGA
-1302 RLGVAVGKAFGS
+1302 RLGVAVGAAFGS
-1314 RPPAGRARIEFEG
+1314 RPPAGRARIELEG

-1346 GVCNDYVGKGMG
+1346 GACNDYVGKGMG

-1364 RPPADDAGAPVLIGN
+1364 RPPADDAGSPVLIGN

-1412 GVGDHAGEYMTGGS
+1412 GIGDHGGEYMTGGS

-1444 ELFLYDPDDQALDQ
+1444 ELFLYDPDGSALER
-1458 LNDELVQPVRPDEFE
+1458 LNDELVLPHRPDEIE
-1473 LIFLRE
+1473 LVFLRE
-1479 LIEAHAELTG
+1479 LVVAHHELTG
-1489 SVAATGILE
+1489 SAVAASILD
-1498 DWGWSAAAFWRVA
+1498 DWERAVAAFWRVA
-1511 PRAEVAAIEQAHEG
+1511 PRAEVAAIERAHEG
-1525 TA
+1525 TG

>member
-1 MAREQ
+1 MT
-6 RRSPQAAPFS
+6 
-16 VSLDIDVLRGPA
+16 
-28 AAPSNAF
+28 
-35 GGEMADHLLYDRR
+35 DHLLYDRR

-62 VQGRASRAVLDAAL
+62 VHGRPSRAILDAAL
-76 GGLERLRHRGAVA
+76 CGLERLRHRGAVA

-99 VLLPLS
+99 VLLPLP
-105 QELFAGPDAP
+105 EGFFADP
-115 ERPDPPG
+115 ETG
-122 RLGLAMAF
+122 RSAGQLGVAMAF
-130 LPRSPEAA
+130 LPRPPEEA
-138 KEARRLVEQALVAER
+138 KEARRVVEQALVAEG
-153 LELLRWRPVPVD
+153 LELLHWRLVPVD
-165 HAALGE
+165 MAALGDV
-171 LAMATAPAIEQA
+171 ARANAPAIEQA
-183 IFRVDA
+183 VFRVANDA
-189 DTEEAERRCFRA
+189 DVEEAERRCFRA
-201 GRRATQATQA
+201 GRRAALA
-211 ARVPLYLA
+211 ARQAEVGLYLA

-240 YPDLADPRMAVAF
+240 YPDLAEDAFEVAF

-259 YSTNTTPSWERA
+259 YSTNTAPSWERA

-276 LCHNGEINTLDGNV
+276 LCHNGEINTIDGNV
-290 AWMRAREGHL
+290 AWMRAREGNL
-300 GAGELDEDLL
+300 GAALAEEDLL
-310 RPVLDPGGSDSAKL
+310 RPVLDPDGSDSAKL

-343 MLVPAVEPAADDPQR
+343 MLVPAVEPTDEDDR

-401 RWEACEDGLVVCASE
+401 RWEATEDGLVVCASE
-416 AGAVDTG
+416 AGPVDTA

-457 AASRPWSRWVAEH
+457 AASRPWSAWVARH
-470 LRRVEVG
+470 LRRLDTG
-477 RPVDPP
+477 PPVDPP
-483 ADERALVATQA
+483 ADDRRAVAAQVA
-494 TFGFTRE
+494 FGFTRE
-501 LVTGVLRPMAT
+501 LITTVLRPMAT

-525 PPAVLGLT
+525 PPAVLGVS

-567 LGCRHPLLGEEPEAA
+567 LGRRQPLLCEAPEAA
-582 DMVELAG
+582 RLLELDG
-589 FVLTPDGLAALAAR
+589 FVVTPGGLEALQDPA
-603 TLGLCAQVLDATWP
+603 LGLGTRVLDATWP
-617 AAEGPG
+617 AEEGQG
-623 GLRAACLRLGDEAV
+623 GLRAACLRLGEEAATAV
-637 AALRDGTCLLV
+637 RRGASLLV
-648 VSDAAADSQAERVPV
+648 VSDAAADSADAVPV

-681 ATTTSLV
+681 ATRTSVV
-688 ADTGEPVDSHQAAA
+688 ADTGEPVDSHQAAV

-714 LTLATVAGLGPVD
+714 LTLTTAATLGQDPASGQD
-727 GAAAAQERYRDALT
+727 RYREALT
-741 EGVFKVMSKMGI
+741 EGVFKIMSKMGI

-767 VGLDDEVVDLCFAG
+767 VGLDEEVIDLCFAG
-781 TASPLG
+781 TPSPLG
-787 GIGLDE
+787 GIGLDA
-793 LARDALD
+793 LAADALE
-800 RHQAGQAEVA
+800 RHRAGQAEVA

-822 GGEYHATNPSV
+822 GGEYHATNPEV
-833 MQALQF
+833 MQALHF
-839 AVREGAEMKGSKR
+839 TVREGTEIKGSKR

-865 FERYRHFAK
+865 FERYRHFAS

-888 AVSPAG
+888 QTCPAG
-894 PAVPLEEVEPAAD
+894 PPVPLDEVEPAAD
-907 ILARFST
+907 IMARFST

-993 EGGQLPGHKVSGEIA
+993 EGGQLPGHKVSAEIA

-1044 NPDAEVSVKLVA
+1044 NPGAAVSVKLVA

-1079 ADGGTGASPLS
+1079 AEGGTGASPLS

-1109 LVANDLRSRCK
+1109 LVANGLRSRCK
-1120 VRVDGGLKTGRD
+1120 VRVDGGFKTGRD
-1132 VLLAALLGA
+1132 VLVAALLGA

-1169 GIATQRPDLRAKFTG
+1169 GIATQRPDLRAKYTG

-1197 TEVRELLASL
+1197 QEVRELLAGL
-1207 GLRRLDDAVGRVDLL
+1207 GLRSLDEAVGRVELL
-1222 AQRVTGDRRA
+1222 AQRRTGDPRA

-1243 GGLEDGPL
+1243 GATDEGPD
-1251 PATRFVAPDPIQ
+1251 PATRFVASDPIQ

-1271 RVHDD
+1271 LLYDE

-1281 RDGDLVHL
+1281 RDGGLVNL
-1289 SYPIANTERAVGA
+1289 NYPISNTDRAVGA
-1302 RLGVAVGKAFGS
+1302 RLGVAVGAAFGS
-1314 RPPAGRARIEFEG
+1314 RPPAGRARVELEG

-1346 GVCNDYVGKGMG
+1346 GAGNDYVGKGMG

-1364 RPPADDAGAPVLIGN
+1364 RAPADDAGAPVLIGN

-1412 GVGDHAGEYMTGGS
+1412 GVGDHGGEYMTGGS

-1444 ELFLYDPDDQALDQ
+1444 ELFLYDPDDQALGQ
-1458 LNDELVQPVRPDEFE
+1458 LNDELVRPVRPDEFE

-1479 LIEAHAELTG
+1479 LIEAHHELTG
-1489 SVAATGILE
+1489 SAVAGEILASWE
-1498 DWGWSAAAFWRVA
+1498 RSHAAFWRVA